1 MRKIL
6 LAVAFALFG
15 TFAIANELE
24 TLDTGYEIKIDI
36 SSYGCT
42 ATVWYNGVKVR
53 EFVSYSDISSSDAC
67 AAAWAKAKR
76 YIDFKQADTN

>member
-1 MRKIL
+1 MKKFL
-6 LAVAFALFG
+6 FASAFALFG
-15 TFAIANELE
+15 TYAMANELE
-24 TLDTGYEIKIDI
+24 TLDTEYEIKIDI

-67 AAAWAKAKR
+67 AAAWAKAKQ
-76 YIDFKQADTN
+76 YIEFKQADTN